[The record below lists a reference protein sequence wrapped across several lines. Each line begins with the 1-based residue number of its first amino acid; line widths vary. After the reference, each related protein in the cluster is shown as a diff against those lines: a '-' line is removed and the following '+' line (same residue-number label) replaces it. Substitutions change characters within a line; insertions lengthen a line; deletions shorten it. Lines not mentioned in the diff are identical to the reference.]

1 MKNIFASFVLA
12 LPATTSLV
20 RSIDVATCEAFAAVD
35 RKVETEVTVTNA
47 VFYCEEYTRL
57 SIRSDMVLKS
67 SEGPVT
73 FYNLALKIYGSLT
86 VEMDVEFT
94 GIELVVR
101 EICIVIIHTYER
113 VTQYY

>member
-12 LPATTSLV
+12 LAATTSLV
-20 RSIDVATCEAFAAVD
+20 RSIDVATCEEFAAVD
-35 RKVETEVTVTNA
+35 RKVETEVAVTNA
-47 VFYCEEYTRL
+47 VFSCEEYTRL

-67 SEGPVT
+67 SKGPVT
-73 FYNLALKIYGSLT
+73 FSNLALKIYGSLT

-101 EICIVIIHTYER
+101 EVCIIILHNNTYIR
-113 VTQYY
+113 VTQ